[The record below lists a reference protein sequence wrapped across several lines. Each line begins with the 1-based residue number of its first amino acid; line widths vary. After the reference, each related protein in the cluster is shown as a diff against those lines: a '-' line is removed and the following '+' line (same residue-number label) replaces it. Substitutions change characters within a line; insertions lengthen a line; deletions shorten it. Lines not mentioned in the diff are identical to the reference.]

1 MSQGGYEAIS
11 GPLFRQIKAQR
22 LLLEYD
28 DARSGSF
35 APLEDVAEDKFVV
48 LGLITTKRA
57 ELETAAWLTQRIA
70 AARRYLPME
79 RLGISPQCGFASSV
93 IGNKI
98 SRNDQ
103 RRKLE
108 LVTSTARTH
117 WG

>member
-1 MSQGGYEAIS
+1 MIAH
-11 GPLFRQIKAQR
+11 R

-35 APLEDVAEDKFVV
+35 APLKEIPDDKFVV

-57 ELETAAWLTQRIA
+57 RLESLEKLRQRITDA
-70 AARRYLPME
+70 SRYVPLE
-79 RLGISPQCGFASSV
+79 RLGLSPQCGFASSV
-93 IGNKI
+93 IGNAI
-98 SRNDQ
+98 SFEDQ

-108 LVTSTARTH
+108 LVVRIVNKV

>member
-1 MSQGGYEAIS
+1 M
-11 GPLFRQIKAQR
+11 FRKIHAQR

-35 APLEDVAEDKFVV
+35 APLKDLAEDKFVV
-48 LGLITTKRA
+48 LGLVTTKKA
-57 ELETAAWLTQRIA
+57 DLESMDQLTRRIA
-70 AARRYLPME
+70 DARRYLPME
-79 RLGISPQCGFASSV
+79 RLGLSPQCGFASSV

-98 SRNDQ
+98 SQDDQ

-108 LVTSTARTH
+108 LVTSTARLL

>member
-1 MSQGGYEAIS
+1 MAH
-11 GPLFRQIKAQR
+11 R

-35 APLEDVAEDKFVV
+35 APLKEIPDDKFVV

-57 ELETAAWLTQRIA
+57 RPESLEQLRQRITDA
-70 AARRYLPME
+70 SRYVPLE
-79 RLGISPQCGFASSV
+79 RLGLSPQCGFASSV
-93 IGNKI
+93 IGNAI
-98 SRNDQ
+98 SFEDQ

-108 LVTSTARTH
+108 LVVRIVNKV

>member
-1 MSQGGYEAIS
+1 V
-11 GPLFRQIKAQR
+11 FRKIHAQR

-35 APLEDVAEDKFVV
+35 APLKDLAEDKFVV
-48 LGLITTKRA
+48 LGLVTTKKA
-57 ELETAAWLTQRIA
+57 DLESMERLARRIA
-70 AARRYLPME
+70 DARRYLPME
-79 RLGISPQCGFASSV
+79 RLGLSPQCGFASSV

-98 SRNDQ
+98 SRDDQ

-108 LVTSTARTH
+108 LVASTARTL